1 MKHKKIF
8 KKVFFIVLVCLLLVQ
23 FYQPARNV
31 DNGQVSVVHFQKV
44 YTVPNNIATILQNSC
59 YDCHSN
65 NTNYRWYDY
74 IQPARTMVEH
84 HISNAKKELNFSEW
98 GNYSSRKQQAKLDRM
113 EKQIKANEMPL
124 PSYTFIHTSAKLSK
138 EDKEQLVNW
147 LNNELKKQEKIN
159 D

>member
-31 DNGQVSVVHFQKV
+31 DNGQVLVVHFQKV

-98 GNYSSRKQQAKLDRM
+98 GNYSSRKQQNKLDRII
-113 EKQIKANEMPL
+113 KQIKANEMPL
-124 PSYTFIHTSAKLSK
+124 PSYTFIHSSAKLSNT
-138 EDKEQLVNW
+138 DKEQLINW
-147 LNNELKKQEKIN
+147 LNNELKKQAKAN

>member
-8 KKVFFIVLVCLLLVQ
+8 KKVLFIVVICLLLVQ

-31 DNGQVSVVHFQKV
+31 DNGQVLVVHFQKV

-74 IQPARTMVEH
+74 IQPARIMVEH
-84 HISNAKKELNFSEW
+84 HISNAKKDLNFSEW
-98 GNYSSRKQQAKLDRM
+98 GNYSSRKQQTKLDRII
-113 EKQIKANEMPL
+113 KQVKANEMPL
-124 PSYTFIHTSAKLSK
+124 GSYTLLHKNAILSTSQKNELI
-138 EDKEQLVNW
+138 NW
-147 LNNELKKQEKIN
+147 LTKTADSLSANN
-159 D
+159 